1 MMEKL
6 KVEPN
11 LKFRLRHK
19 GESREEQIEK
29 NKPAIAL
36 LQKWLEEKVGQEEA
50 GDRENYWQTVKEIID
65 RERPSGFKLYSQE

>member
-1 MMEKL
+1 M

-11 LKFRLRHK
+11 LKFTLRHK

-36 LQKWLEEKVGQEEA
+36 LQKWLEEEVRQEEA
-50 GDRENYWQTVKEIID
+50 CDRENYWQTVKEIID
-65 RERPSGFKLYSQE
+65 RERP